1 MRYIIVRRPRTRH
14 EMTRYYGHRVW
25 LFQTEL
31 AERYST
37 YNMALFVCNRLRML
51 MADYKLEVIKWRNST
66 I

>member
-14 EMTRYYGHRVW
+14 ETTRYYGHCVW

-37 YNMALFVCNRLRML
+37 YNMALFVCNRLRL
-51 MADYKLEVIKWRNST
+51 HMADYKIEVIKYRSK
-66 I
+66 